1 MTVKVH
7 YDPQTTLVKGYYPDS
22 INYSS
27 IPEPFIEISDEEH
40 KDISGAMRV
49 IDGAL
54 KEYITPDSILLEQGK
69 ISKTAQCKIYLNS
82 TDWQIITFTERGR
95 AIDESVTINRP
106 LAVTLQQ
113 DIANCTTLEELNNIN
128 TNFS

>member
-82 TDWQIITFTERGR
+82 TDWQIIAFTERGR